1 MTRNIISAILVIAA
15 GAIFFLYTKP
25 TYDSVQA
32 QQASSAQYDDA
43 LAKAAQ
49 LQAIKQTLLSKYNS
63 LDPATLA
70 RLNVMLPNHVDN
82 IGLILDLDSV
92 ASKYGLPLENVDVSS
107 PNSAN
112 SSGATGGSGSVI
124 NPAQAGQ
131 SVQIGAASNPY
142 QQITIKFQTSGSY
155 PTFIQFITALE
166 SSLRIVDL
174 VSLNISRGGSQGG
187 VGLYTYDVTLRTYW
201 IQPNK

>member
-1 MTRNIISAILVIAA
+1 MTRNIISAVLVAA
-15 GAIFFLYTKP
+15 AIGIFFMYTKP

-32 QQASSAQYDDA
+32 QQVSSAQYDDA

-49 LQAIKQTLLSKYNS
+49 LQSIKQSLLSKYNS

-92 ASKYGLPLENVDVSS
+92 ASRYGLPLENVDVSS
-107 PNSAN
+107 PDTAQT
-112 SSGATGGSGSVI
+112 SSGGSGTGSITSQNKPV
-124 NPAQAGQ
+124 Q
-131 SVQIGAASNPY
+131 SIQIGAGSNPY

-155 PTFIQFITALE
+155 PTFLQFITALE

-174 VSLNISRGGSQGG
+174 VSLNISRSSTVGG
-187 VGLYTYDVTLRTYW
+187 VGQYTYDVTLRTYW
-201 IQPNK
+201 IQPSK